1 MNPLSTA
8 GEASCKINTNIEV
21 VKTWIS
27 LRKQMK
33 SAVKTKGLFKVQN
46 IRHKTERKAKVNI
59 FLQIIS

>member
-33 SAVKTKGLFKVQN
+33 SAVKTKGLSKCKIVDT
-46 IRHKTERKAKVNI
+46 KKKEKPK
-59 FLQIIS
+59 